1 MQHSSTNA
9 AFAQAAH
16 YAISNFQVT
25 TSRHKR
31 IQFSDIQLNVTYGSI
46 SLFDPTATH
55 HIREAYTCPPVYKMA
70 LIYKKGEP
78 IHDPYF
84 LTTILNARFT
94 ESIMSPT
101 RRREIQLTRLRY
113 APPSLTRVSTK

>member
-25 TSRHKR
+25 TSRRKR
-31 IQFSDIQLNVTYGSI
+31 IQFSDIQLNVTYDSI
-46 SLFDPTATH
+46 SLFDPTSTH
-55 HIREAYTCPPVYKMA
+55 HICEAYTCPPVYKMA

-78 IHDPYF
+78 IHDPSFFDNY
-84 LTTILNARFT
+84 L
-94 ESIMSPT
+94 
-101 RRREIQLTRLRY
+101 QRLFNGVRDEPH
-113 APPSLTRVSTK
+113 A